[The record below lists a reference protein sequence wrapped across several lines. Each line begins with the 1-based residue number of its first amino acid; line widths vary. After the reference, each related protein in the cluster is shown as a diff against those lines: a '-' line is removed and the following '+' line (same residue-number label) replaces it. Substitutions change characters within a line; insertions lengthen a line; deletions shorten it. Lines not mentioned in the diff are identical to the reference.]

1 MRRIVA
7 GLLAIVTLLAP
18 AAAAA
23 SRGAELAATEAIIKW
38 LNDYRTRP
46 DPDGLPALV
55 RALSQR
61 QAFKDPESSGAYV
74 GFIAGVLGSNPARAE
89 ELIGKMLPIAAS
101 DHWVLVRAI
110 AYSGLPEWK
119 TLLAAFVDRMPSRRV
134 MIERYLAGRLPT
146 LDQIA
151 YHKDKPG
158 VFDQL
163 GAALKLGRERR
174 KEVMIEPSPEL
185 IDTLW
190 GYYLATGAYAPIA
203 RMIRL
208 LPGANDRDSVE
219 RLTTGSAAKYT
230 LASNAVR
237 DADLLAMLKWAVK
250 HQSKEVA
257 AVLNDVIETAETV
270 DTSRMRKE
278 ALAAIE
284 ELKQKGSLSRRNLAT
299 WGQIGQGAL
308 SIGCVVAAAMGQ
320 VEFGLPC
327 VIGGA
332 ASSAMLY
339 YFSGR

>member
-1 MRRIVA
+1 MRRLVA
-7 GLLAIVTLLAP
+7 GLSAILMLVAP
-18 AAAAA
+18 AAAAP
-23 SRGAELAATEAIIKW
+23 RAELAAPEVMIKW
-38 LNDYRTRP
+38 LNDYRAKP

-61 QAFKDPESSGAYV
+61 QAFKDPETSGAYV
-74 GFIAGVLGSNPARAE
+74 GFVAGVIGSNPARAE
-89 ELIGKMLPIAAS
+89 DLVAKMLPIASS

-119 TLLAAFVDRMPSRRV
+119 TLLAAFIDRMPSRRV
-134 MIERYLAGRLPT
+134 MIERYLAGKLPT

-151 YHKDKPG
+151 YYREKPG
-158 VFDQL
+158 VFEQL
-163 GAALKLGRERR
+163 GVALKIEKERKKR
-174 KEVMIEPSPEL
+174 VAIEPSPEL

-203 RMIRL
+203 RIIRL
-208 LPGANDRDSVE
+208 LPGANDRDSIE
-219 RLTTGSAAKYT
+219 KLTTGSAAKYT

-237 DADLLAMLKWAVK
+237 DHDLLSMLKWAVK

-257 AVLNDVIETAETV
+257 VVLEDVIETAETV
-270 DTSRMRKE
+270 DTARMRKE

-284 ELKQKGSLSRRNLAT
+284 ELKQKGSLSRRNLSA
-299 WGQIGQGAL
+299 WGQVGQGAL
-308 SIGCVVAAAMGQ
+308 SIGCIVAAAMGQ

-339 YFSGR
+339 YLNGR